1 MKKLIFF
8 KKIRVKML
16 LLCLSAVS
24 GAQVLAEQS
33 QSSQMQSSNLIQ
45 LSRTEI
51 TQQAVNY
58 VEQLF
63 PKPQVGEL
71 SYQAVPLDRRI
82 KIKPCDQPLQ
92 YVIPG
97 KATLNKRTTVQVSCQ
112 GPKYWNLYVQVKVKR
127 MVPMVVAKHN
137 LAPGTVINSENIAV
151 IMKDASQVR
160 GRALQSADSLYGA
173 KASRYVTA
181 GQPVTMRKVCLVCN
195 GDSVTI
201 VAKLKGL
208 QVKSTGISQQNGS
221 LGDNI
226 AILNSRSNK
235 RIEAKVVA
243 VNRVEI
249 NI

>member
-1 MKKLIFF
+1 MLIFF
-8 KKIRVKML
+8 NKIHVKL
-16 LLCLSAVS
+16 IYLTVLVLTTT
-24 GAQVLAEQS
+24 QVVAEQA
-33 QSSQMQSSNLIQ
+33 Q
-45 LSRTEI
+45 LTREQIS
-51 TQQAVNY
+51 QQAVNY

-82 KIKPCDQPLQ
+82 KIKPCDTPLQ
-92 YVIPG
+92 FVIPG

-112 GPKYWNLYVQVKVKR
+112 SPKYWNLYVQVKVKR
-127 MVPMVVAKHN
+127 MVPMVVAKVN
-137 LAPGTVINSENIAV
+137 LAPGTVISEQNIAV
-151 IMKDASQVR
+151 ILKDASQVR
-160 GRALQSADSLYGA
+160 GRSLQTADKLYGA

-181 GQPVTMRKVCLVCN
+181 GQAVTMRKVCLVCN
-195 GDSVTI
+195 GDNVTI